1 MSRQDPEE
9 IKVLRKAGNVATIE
23 GIRGVTE
30 IMKRLVKDPWVQMEC
45 TRLIWNFIF
54 HYPKF
59 KKVFFELGGI
69 PCLFESISLHYKS
82 KLYGRHICRNGLFIV
97 HHIATTITTKSKKL
111 KQTIVHQMHQEI
123 KTLEAMEIIIK
134 SMNFYEKDPRL
145 QEAGCAALGW
155 WCYKA
160 TNKERAK
167 CILAGGLDAVERAH
181 ANFDLQHVHRYSL
194 WTAEMLRAADKEYRA
209 ELVAAEEAKR
219 RRAMVDKMVKMQI
232 EAAKDKKSKFKH
244 KDEGAIVDYYAK

>member
-9 IKVLRKAGNVATIE
+9 IKVLRRAGNIATVE

-45 TRLIWNFIF
+45 TRLVWNFIF

-69 PCLFESISLHYKS
+69 PCLFESINLHYKS

-97 HHIATTITTKSKKL
+97 HHMATTITTKSKKI
-111 KQTIVHQMHQEI
+111 KQTLVHKMHQEI
-123 KTLEAMEIIIK
+123 TTLQAMKTIVLAME
-134 SMNFYEKDPRL
+134 FYEQDARL

-160 TNKERAK
+160 TNKDRAK
-167 CILAGGLDAVERAH
+167 CILAGGLEAVERAH
-181 ANFDLQHVHRYSL
+181 ANFELQHVHRYSS
-194 WTAEMLRAADKEYRA
+194 WTAEMLRSADKEYRA
-209 ELVAAEEAKR
+209 ELIAIEEAKR
-219 RRAMVDKMVKMQI
+219 RRAMVEKMVKMQI
-232 EAAKDKKSKFKH
+232 DAAKNKKNRNKSH
-244 KDEGAIVDYYAK
+244 VPAIDYYAK